1 MNMDSSHIE
10 IPKFKFSLRGYN
22 QREVDQFLTKLRRDY
37 QEIAHQN
44 EVLGEEVKQLREEIK
59 EYTSKKARL
68 EDALISAQKSA
79 QLISES
85 SQEQAK
91 LTIKDAEIKAN
102 KILEEGER
110 RLEKLKNEIV
120 NLNEQKRLFLI
131 KLKSLIKSHS
141 ELLDFYEEELP
152 EKEPPEKEPP
162 EKEGEV
168 KKEIPKDKELPF
180 NKEGV
185 EEQNTEPVS
194 LENDHSET
202 ITFEDE

>member
-10 IPKFKFSLRGYN
+10 IPKFKLSLRGYN
-22 QREVDQFLTKLRRDY
+22 QREVDQFLTKLNRDY
-37 QEIAHQN
+37 QETVHQN

-152 EKEPPEKEPP
+152 EKELS

-168 KKEIPKDKELPF
+168 KKEILKDEELPF

-185 EEQNTEPVS
+185 EEQNTKPVS
-194 LENDHSET
+194 SENDHSET

>member
-1 MNMDSSHIE
+1 MNTDSSHIE
-10 IPKFKFSLRGYN
+10 TPKFKLSLRGYN
-22 QREVDQFLTKLRRDY
+22 RREVDQFLTKLREDY
-37 QEIAHQN
+37 QEIVHQN
-44 EVLGEEVKQLREEIK
+44 KVLTEEVKQLREEIK

-110 RLEKLKNEIV
+110 RLEKLRNELV
-120 NLNEQKRLFLI
+120 SLNEQKRLFLI

-141 ELLDFYEEELP
+141 ELLDFYEEELS
-152 EKEPPEKEPP
+152 

-168 KKEIPKDKELPF
+168 KKEILKDEELPF

-185 EEQNTEPVS
+185 GEQNTEPAS

>member
-10 IPKFKFSLRGYN
+10 IPKFKLSLRGYN
-22 QREVDQFLTKLRRDY
+22 QREVDQFLTKLNRDY
-37 QEIAHQN
+37 QETVHQN
-44 EVLGEEVKQLREEIK
+44 EVLGEEIKQLREEIK

-152 EKEPPEKEPP
+152 EKEPPEKE
-162 EKEGEV
+162 GEV
-168 KKEIPKDKELPF
+168 KKEILKDEELPF
-180 NKEGV
+180 NKQEV
-185 EEQNTEPVS
+185 KEQNTEPAS
-194 LENDHSET
+194 LEDDHSET

>member
-10 IPKFKFSLRGYN
+10 TPKFKLSLRGYN
-22 QREVDQFLTKLRRDY
+22 QREVDQFLTKLNRDY
-37 QEIAHQN
+37 QETVHQN
-44 EVLGEEVKQLREEIK
+44 EVLGEEIKQLREEIK
-59 EYTSKKARL
+59 EYTSKKERL

-91 LTIKDAEIKAN
+91 LTIKDAEIKAH

-110 RLEKLKNEIV
+110 RLEKLRNEMV

-141 ELLDFYEEELP
+141 ELLDFYEEELS
-152 EKEPPEKEPP
+152 

-168 KKEIPKDKELPF
+168 KKEILKDEELPF

-185 EEQNTEPVS
+185 EEQNTEPAS
-194 LENDHSET
+194 LEDDHNET

>member
-10 IPKFKFSLRGYN
+10 IPKFKLSLRGYN
-22 QREVDQFLTKLRRDY
+22 QREVDQFLTKLNRDY
-37 QEIAHQN
+37 QETVHQN

-110 RLEKLKNEIV
+110 RLEKLKNEMV

-152 EKEPPEKEPP
+152 EKE
-162 EKEGEV
+162 GEV
-168 KKEIPKDKELPF
+168 KKKIPKDEELPF
-180 NKEGV
+180 NKQEV

>member
-10 IPKFKFSLRGYN
+10 IPKFKLSLRGYN
-22 QREVDQFLTKLRRDY
+22 PREVDQFLTKLNRDY
-37 QEIAHQN
+37 QEIVHQN

-79 QLISES
+79 QLISEN

-91 LTIKDAEIKAN
+91 LTIKDAEIKAH

-110 RLEKLKNEIV
+110 RLEKLRNELV
-120 NLNEQKRLFLI
+120 SLNEQKRLFLT

-141 ELLDFYEEELP
+141 ELLDFYEEEFPKKELP
-152 EKEPPEKEPP
+152 EKEGK
-162 EKEGEV
+162 V
-168 KKEIPKDKELPF
+168 KKKIPKDGELPF

-185 EEQNTEPVS
+185 EEKNTEPVS
-194 LENDHSET
+194 LENGHSET
-202 ITFEDE
+202 ITFENE

>member
-1 MNMDSSHIE
+1 MNTDSSHIE
-10 IPKFKFSLRGYN
+10 TPKFKLSLRGYN
-22 QREVDQFLTKLRRDY
+22 QREVDQFLTKLNRDY
-37 QEIAHQN
+37 QETVHQN
-44 EVLGEEVKQLREEIK
+44 EVLGEEIKQLREEIK
-59 EYTSKKARL
+59 EYTSKKERL

-91 LTIKDAEIKAN
+91 LTIKDAEIKAH

-110 RLEKLKNEIV
+110 RLEKLRNEMV

-141 ELLDFYEEELP
+141 ELLDFYEEELS
-152 EKEPPEKEPP
+152 

-168 KKEIPKDKELPF
+168 KKEILKDEELPF

-185 EEQNTEPVS
+185 EEQNTEPAS
-194 LENDHSET
+194 LEDDHNET

>member
-10 IPKFKFSLRGYN
+10 IPKFKLSLRGYN

-59 EYTSKKARL
+59 EYTSKKERL

-91 LTIKDAEIKAN
+91 LTIKDAEIKAH

-110 RLEKLKNEIV
+110 RLEKLRNEIV

-141 ELLDFYEEELP
+141 ELLDFYEEELS
-152 EKEPPEKEPP
+152 

-168 KKEIPKDKELPF
+168 KKEILKDEELPF

-185 EEQNTEPVS
+185 REQNTEPAS

>member
-10 IPKFKFSLRGYN
+10 IPKFKPSLRGYN
-22 QREVDQFLTKLRRDY
+22 QREVDQFLAKLRRDY
-37 QEIAHQN
+37 QETVHQN

-110 RLEKLKNEIV
+110 RLEKLKNEMV

-141 ELLDFYEEELP
+141 ELLDFYEEELS
-152 EKEPPEKEPP
+152 

-168 KKEIPKDKELPF
+168 KKEILKDEELPF

>member
-10 IPKFKFSLRGYN
+10 IPKFKLSLRGYN
-22 QREVDQFLTKLRRDY
+22 QREVDQFLTKLNRNY
-37 QEIAHQN
+37 QETVHQN
-44 EVLGEEVKQLREEIK
+44 EALTEEVKQLREEIK

-141 ELLDFYEEELP
+141 ELLDFYEEELS
-152 EKEPPEKEPP
+152 

-168 KKEIPKDKELPF
+168 KKEILKDEELPF

-185 EEQNTEPVS
+185 EEQNTKPVS

>member
-1 MNMDSSHIE
+1 MNTDSSHIE
-10 IPKFKFSLRGYN
+10 TPKFKLSLRGYN
-22 QREVDQFLTKLRRDY
+22 RREVDQFLTKLREDY
-37 QEIAHQN
+37 QEIVHQN
-44 EVLGEEVKQLREEIK
+44 KVLTEEVKQLREEIK

-110 RLEKLKNEIV
+110 RLETLKNEMV

-141 ELLDFYEEELP
+141 ELLDFYEEELS
-152 EKEPPEKEPP
+152 

-168 KKEIPKDKELPF
+168 KKEILKDEELPF

-185 EEQNTEPVS
+185 GEQNTEPAS

>member
-1 MNMDSSHIE
+1 MNMDSSPIE
-10 IPKFKFSLRGYN
+10 IPKFKLSLRGYN
-22 QREVDQFLTKLRRDY
+22 PREVDQFLTKLNRNY
-37 QEIAHQN
+37 QEIVHQN

-79 QLISES
+79 QLISEN

-91 LTIKDAEIKAN
+91 LTIQDAEIKVK

-110 RLEKLKNEIV
+110 RLDKLRTELV
-120 NLNEQKRLFLI
+120 SLNEQKRLFLT

-152 EKEPPEKEPP
+152 EKEGK
-162 EKEGEV
+162 V
-168 KKEIPKDKELPF
+168 KKKISKDGELPF

-185 EEQNTEPVS
+185 EEKNTEPVS

-202 ITFEDE
+202 ITFENE

>member
-10 IPKFKFSLRGYN
+10 IPKFKLSLRGYN

-37 QEIAHQN
+37 QEIVHQN

-59 EYTSKKARL
+59 EFTSKKARL
-68 EDALISAQKSA
+68 EDALISAQRSA

-91 LTIKDAEIKAN
+91 LTIKDAEIKAK

-110 RLEKLKNEIV
+110 RLEKLRNELV
-120 NLNEQKRLFLI
+120 SLNEQKRLFLI

-141 ELLDFYEEELP
+141 ELLDFYEEELS
-152 EKEPPEKEPP
+152 

-168 KKEIPKDKELPF
+168 KKEILKDEELPF

-185 EEQNTEPVS
+185 EEQNTKPVS

>member
-10 IPKFKFSLRGYN
+10 IPKFKLSLRGYN
-22 QREVDQFLTKLRRDY
+22 QREVDQFLTKLNRDY

-110 RLEKLKNEIV
+110 RLEKLRNEIV

-141 ELLDFYEEELP
+141 ELLDFYEEELS
-152 EKEPPEKEPP
+152 

-168 KKEIPKDKELPF
+168 KKKIPKDEELPF

-185 EEQNTEPVS
+185 GEQNTEPAS

>member
-10 IPKFKFSLRGYN
+10 TPKFRFSLKGYN

-59 EYTSKKARL
+59 EYTSKKERL

-91 LTIKDAEIKAN
+91 LTIKDAEIKAH

-110 RLEKLKNEIV
+110 RLEKLRNEIV

-141 ELLDFYEEELP
+141 ELLDFYEEELS
-152 EKEPPEKEPP
+152 

-168 KKEIPKDKELPF
+168 KKEILKDEELPF

-185 EEQNTEPVS
+185 GEQNTEPAS

>member
-1 MNMDSSHIE
+1 MNTDSSPIE
-10 IPKFKFSLRGYN
+10 VPKFKVSLRGYS
-22 QREVDQFLTKLRRDY
+22 QKDVDQFIIKLRRDY
-37 QEIAHQN
+37 QEIVQQN
-44 EVLGEEVKQLREEIK
+44 EVLTEEVKQLREKMK

-68 EDALISAQKSA
+68 EDALISAQRSA

-91 LTIKDAEIKAN
+91 LTIKDAEMKAK

-110 RLEKLKNEIV
+110 RLDKLRNEMV
-120 NLNEQKRLFLI
+120 SLNEQKRLFLA

-152 EKEPPEKEPP
+152 EKE
-162 EKEGEV
+162 GEV
-168 KKEIPKDKELPF
+168 KKEMLKDKELPF
-180 NKEGV
+180 NKE
-185 EEQNTEPVS
+185 EIKEQNTEPVS
-194 LENDHSET
+194 LDDDHSET

>member
-10 IPKFKFSLRGYN
+10 IPKFKLSLRGYN
-22 QREVDQFLTKLRRDY
+22 PREVDQFLTKLNRDS
-37 QEIAHQN
+37 QEIVHQN
-44 EVLGEEVKQLREEIK
+44 NVLTEEVKQLREEIK

-79 QLISES
+79 QLISEN

-91 LTIKDAEIKAN
+91 LTIQDAEIKVK

-110 RLEKLKNEIV
+110 QLDKLRTELV
-120 NLNEQKRLFLI
+120 SLNEQKRLFLT

-141 ELLDFYEEELP
+141 ELLDFYEEELS
-152 EKEPPEKEPP
+152 
-162 EKEGEV
+162 EKEGKV
-168 KKEIPKDKELPF
+168 KKKILKDGELPF

-185 EEQNTEPVS
+185 EEKNTEPVS

-202 ITFEDE
+202 ITFENE